1 MNELKNTVVK
11 RHTFGTRLMKY
22 HGIEKVII
30 LGAGVSK
37 SMDIPLATDLL
48 KEMFHWDGACRPLD
62 ILYDFLEFAY
72 PTFRRSGGH
81 WYPLAEDVLG
91 MLVVAQQYNG
101 IRGRSR
107 GYRWRKGLLEQVGD
121 RFLRLL
127 GGYLWSFQNSTMD
140 SYHPLRRFVRMFRN
154 RAVYVTF
161 NYDLGLET
169 ALSCEGIPYSYGIPI
184 PTKGVSV
191 IKPHGSINWFYKTEH
206 FPKGESENWFDL
218 GSKIVCNCFLLPHKE
233 WVDRPPA
240 IVPPS
245 PFKTIEVD
253 EFRRMWT
260 SFSSVVHSI
269 ADLTIVGYSLPQA
282 DRLSRLILRRSV
294 LASRKHRI
302 FVVNPDRDIG
312 RVYKENLSDTVFLIP
327 RMFEEWVQILED
339 ST

>member
-1 MNELKNTVVK
+1 MSELQNTIVR
-11 RHTFGTRLMKY
+11 RHDFGTRLMKG

-30 LGAGVSK
+30 LGVGASK
-37 SMDIPLATDLL
+37 SLDIPLAADLL

-62 ILYDFLEFAY
+62 ILYDFLEFVY
-72 PTFRRSGGH
+72 PTFRRGVGH

-107 GYRWRKGLLEQVGD
+107 GYRWRKGLIEQVGD

-140 SYHPLRRFVRMFRN
+140 SDHPLRRFVRMFRN
-154 RAVYVTF
+154 GVVYVTF

-169 ALSCEGIPYSYGIPI
+169 ALSFEGIPYSYGIPI
-184 PTKGVSV
+184 PTKGVSI
-191 IKPHGSINWFYKTEH
+191 IKPHGSINWFYKTER
-206 FPKGESENWFDL
+206 FPKGEGENWFDL
-218 GSKIVCNCFLLPHKE
+218 GSKIVCYCLLLPDKE

-240 IVPPS
+240 IVPPT
-245 PFKTIEVD
+245 PLKTIEGD

-260 SFSSVVHSI
+260 SFSSVIHSI
-269 ADLTIVGYSLPQA
+269 ADLAIVGYSLPQA

-294 LASRKHRI
+294 LVSRKHRI
-302 FVVNPDRDIG
+302 LIVNPDRNVG
-312 RVYKENLSDTVFLIP
+312 RVYRENLSDTVLLIP
-327 RMFEEWVQILED
+327 RTFEDWVQILED